1 MPIEDHP
8 DHFGSQ
14 AQVIMMM
21 IMMTVV
27 GLENQNTLVCVQFV
41 FVVQWLRYHTIVT
54 DSKPYKVCFSRIH
67 GPVVL
72 KASQKLYWLHPFQV
86 SVVLP
91 NARTCAIHVD

>member
-27 GLENQNTLVCVQFV
+27 GLENQNTLGCVCVCVCNFFLSYNDLDTIPLLRIPNHTKSV
-41 FVVQWLRYHTIVT
+41 FHGYMDQW
-54 DSKPYKVCFSRIH
+54 F
-67 GPVVL
+67 
-72 KASQKLYWLHPFQV
+72 
-86 SVVLP
+86 
-91 NARTCAIHVD
+91 